1 MFLHP
6 FMQGVLTM
14 VVDMSSF
21 GEMLMSRPAGRE
33 AIMGA
38 AAYIFDGLKETETIS
53 LDFSKVKMLAP
64 SWADEFITGLKS
76 RHNNTIDYINTENP
90 SVKASLKTVLE
101 PIDVTKYKR

>member
-1 MFLHP
+1 
-6 FMQGVLTM
+6 M

-38 AAYIFDGLKETETIS
+38 SAYIFNGIKADESIT
-53 LDFSKVKMLAP
+53 LDFQNVKMLAP
-64 SWADEFITGLKS
+64 SWADEFITGLKAKL
-76 RHNNTIDYINTENP
+76 NNHIDFLNTENP

-101 PIDVTKYKR
+101 PVDVSKYKRN